1 MASQQLLVFAAL
13 ICEAAATWPDETM
26 EKLECCREW
35 CRNIC
40 LKIGLGPTTFYLS
53 HLWIAIT
60 CAQIQLCGLNPE
72 DINESSMGVQIFD
85 APISDLSKMNPYEK
99 LHYKEC
105 DPIVAEM
112 LSLLRHM
119 EPDLIS
125 HIQALGMEVAKAI
138 AD

>member
-1 MASQQLLVFAAL
+1 
-13 ICEAAATWPDETM
+13 
-26 EKLECCREW
+26 
-35 CRNIC
+35 
-40 LKIGLGPTTFYLS
+40 
-53 HLWIAIT
+53 
-60 CAQIQLCGLNPE
+60 
-72 DINESSMGVQIFD
+72 MGVQIFD

-105 DPIVAEM
+105 DPMVEEM